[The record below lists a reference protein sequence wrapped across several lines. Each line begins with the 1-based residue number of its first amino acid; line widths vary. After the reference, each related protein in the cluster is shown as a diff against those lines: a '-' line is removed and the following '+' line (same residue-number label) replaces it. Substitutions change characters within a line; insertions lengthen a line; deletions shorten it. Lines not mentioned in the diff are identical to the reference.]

1 MEKKRGP
8 DGPKSQRGRSTVE
21 RAFGRRVRE
30 ARDALG
36 VSLSDLCEE
45 LERHGVK
52 LNTSQVSKIEHA
64 DRPTNVAEV
73 VALKHALHLASY
85 DQLLGF
91 ETLTDLE
98 KTLMADEWLF
108 SRAFRRRADLER
120 ELRAALEEERQI
132 AERLRGWR
140 QTCGAGDRPT

>member
-1 MEKKRGP
+1 M
-8 DGPKSQRGRSTVE
+8 
-21 RAFGRRVRE
+21 
-30 ARDALG
+30 
-36 VSLSDLCEE
+36 SLSDLCEE

-64 DRPTNVAEV
+64 NRPTNVAEV

-98 KTLMADEWLF
+98 KALMADEWLF

-132 AERLRGWR
+132 AERLRGR
-140 QTCGAGDRPT
+140 RPPNVKAPGPGG